1 MIEEE
6 KLTETGNVKCSTYG
20 KFIVSGSIV
29 VFLIY
34 LICDMLV

>member
-20 KFIVSGSIV
+20 KYIRDGSIAI
-29 VFLIY
+29 FLIY
-34 LICDMLV
+34 LIFDILV